1 MESKF
6 TDNEVREIAR
16 MQELIDYYELAL
28 QSMYL
33 IARNNCNINFP
44 QFSDSPNKHEINF
57 LFRWVKERKSEE
69 MELKSR

>member
-1 MESKF
+1 METKLNN
-6 TDNEVREIAR
+6 NEVREIAR

-69 MELKSR
+69 MKLKSR